1 MKDMFEFVE
10 LRNKQTLNEEVP
22 QRPSVGTTA
31 PPIPGSTTAA
41 QAAISG
47 AGTKLRSY
55 DTGSSISDIVA
66 QAQARRAERNAA
78 FEANKTRP
86 AGSVQPTSSPN
97 ATAPAQSGVSK
108 AQTIINNANST
119 LAGIKSNRRDVQ
131 RQYGT
136 GGRQNVNAAP
146 NTQAKAPAPNVAA
159 KKSATPSY
167 GDEFSAP
174 ARPNT
179 QAQAPTP
186 NVAAKKP
193 APATNA
199 TRSSAPSYG
208 NEFDAPGYQTSQ
220 SKINTFQ
227 QEVSK
232 ITGIQPGQFS
242 RLQSYYEPEISDD
255 LIQQTVQDRATNTVN
270 VGAEVANRRQQQAT
284 NAVASAPSSAPTQA
298 QASSAVTGSAA
309 DIRTNTNVSRNGNQ
323 SASVDLSGSQTV
335 QTGYAAQQ
343 TAQAEID
350 SLRRD
355 AEMVQQAA
363 VSTRPLTTRPNA
375 AIVRSGD
382 VESVA
387 RDSFTYG
394 TDTAIAN
401 QQSRSQARVVGNV
414 QGQALN
420 ARENIRQ
427 ALIRQSQTAERRSQ
441 LGIAGPGEEGYI
453 SSRQYDAYKKLMAGG
468 FDRATGL
475 PQENQPFG
483 QYNVNANR
491 QAMGLEPL
499 GLSVDMDQAEKLFE
513 PGQQY
518 MGREELKRFM
528 APFADQPMSARMNPT
543 SMQSIEGLGSQRENV
558 YGAADQVFRPG
569 HTPTPMTIGQAAANP
584 QAFADA
590 RYAAQ
595 MAFNDS
601 SQMGIHV
608 PIVGDITSPGFAAS
622 MAGVPGVARVSGAT
636 VATALTG
643 GLNQA
648 PKATGAISKR
658 LAGRLGAGAERAEN
672 IGKTVAALTP
682 GARVATAGSAGAT
695 ITAGGYSG
703 LGAAQNYAKD
713 YTGLELSKLDI
724 LTAAGET
731 LPGVSSI
738 VGQDSIPATPSELAG
753 AVRTK
758 EFRDTVVTPAAAQAA
773 DVPGRVGGP
782 VVNMLN
788 RIPGVNIEFDS
799 KAYADQIAKQGE
811 ELARMIGYD
820 RPTGAQ
826 DAAEAGLLGTTFGSN
841 VLSNLSQEQIEQ
853 IPQQSPIRQLFYN
866 PEGGLI
872 HHDEVQ
878 RRLEGFVAASRE
890 GLDQAAAIQSAINNS
905 VESAQSYVDSFNNVT
920 DAVEKPSVTPTTD
933 DAGNITGATADRGTL
948 DLETLNKERDNVQRR
963 VQSDTGEGGLV
974 DQFMEP
980 IEAITDAASLTDS
993 EVDALK
999 YNLSS
1004 ERIASEIRNKVASP
1018 SGPMGL
1024 ARGGG
1029 LASGGEEN
1037 PFFKA
1042 LRNFQKGMMFK

>member
-1 MKDMFEFVE
+1 MKYTFEFVE

-47 AGTKLRSY
+47 AGTQLRSY

-78 FEANKTRP
+78 FEANRTRP

-179 QAQAPTP
+179 QAKAPTP

-255 LIQQTVQDRATNTVN
+255 LITQTVKDRSTNTVN

-284 NAVASAPSSAPTQA
+284 NAAASAPSSAPSQA

-309 DIRTNTNVSRNGNQ
+309 DVRTNTNVSRNGNQ
-323 SASVDLSGSQTV
+323 SVSVDLSGSQTV
-335 QTGYAAQQ
+335 QSGYAAQQ

-363 VSTRPLTTRPNA
+363 VSTGPLATRPNA

-382 VESVA
+382 VESVV
-387 RDSFTYG
+387 RDSFAQG
-394 TDTAIAN
+394 TGTAIAN

-427 ALIRQSQTAERRSQ
+427 ALVRQSQTSERRSQ

-453 SSRQYDAYKKLMAGG
+453 SSRQYEAYKKLMAGG
-468 FDRATGL
+468 ADPATGL
-475 PQENQPFG
+475 PLETQPFG

-543 SMQSIEGLGSQRENV
+543 NMQSIEGLTSTRQNVFADNV
-558 YGAADQVFRPG
+558 YRPG
-569 HTPTPMTIGQAAANP
+569 QASAPMTIGQAAANP
-584 QAFADA
+584 EAFADA
-590 RYAAQ
+590 RYYAQ

-601 SQMGIHV
+601 AQMGIHV
-608 PIVGDITSPGFAAS
+608 PVLGDITSPGFAAS
-622 MAGVPGVARVSGAT
+622 VTGVPGVARASGAT
-636 VATALTG
+636 IATALTG

-658 LAGRLGAGAERAEN
+658 LAGRLGAGAERAEK
-672 IGKTVAALTP
+672 IGKTVAGLTP
-682 GARVATAGSAGAT
+682 GAKVATGASAGAS

-703 LGAAQNYAKD
+703 LDAAQNYAKD
-713 YTGLELSKLDI
+713 YTGLELSKVDI

-731 LPGVSSI
+731 LPGVNRVI
-738 VGQDSIPATPSELAG
+738 GQDSIPAKGSELAG
-753 AVRTK
+753 ALRTK
-758 EFRDTVVTPAAAQAA
+758 EFRDTVVTPAAARAA
-773 DVPGRVGGP
+773 DVPGRIGGP
-782 VVNMLN
+782 VANMVN

-811 ELARMIGYD
+811 ELASMIGYD

-853 IPQQSPIRQLFYN
+853 LPQQSPIRQLFYN

-872 HHDEVQ
+872 HRDEVQ

-890 GLDQAAAIQSAINNS
+890 GLDQAGAIQSAINS
-905 VESAQSYVDSFNNVT
+905 SMESTQSYVDAYNDVT
-920 DAVEKPSVTPTTD
+920 DAVEKPSVTPTAD
-933 DAGNITGATADRGTL
+933 DAGNVTGATVDRGSF
-948 DLETLNKERDNVQRR
+948 DVETLNKERDNVQRR
-963 VQSDTGEGGLV
+963 VRSDTGEGGLL

-980 IEAITDAASLTDS
+980 IEAIADAAALTDS

-999 YNLSS
+999 YDMGS
-1004 ERIASEIRNKVASP
+1004 ERIASEIRTRVADP

-1024 ARGGG
+1024 A
-1029 LASGGEEN
+1029 AGGEEN

-1042 LRNFQKGMMFK
+1042 FQNFRKGTLFK